1 MCCADRHT
9 EACGGH
15 VRQDGPTVD
24 PKGHEEKDGR
34 GCAQPPGR
42 MGGGPR
48 MRVRGAGIGHSV
60 AGVGGPCLQV
70 SLEPRV
76 LLDGAKPSSLWPGPK
91 AEPTASLGQL
101 RGPGLTQQYELSQI
115 PPGIQGAAPGAS
127 GQELLPLPAGVDTR
141 RLEAC
146 LLCWRAAPVGSV
158 VRGTAGRS

>member
-9 EACGGH
+9 EACGEH
-15 VRQDGPTVD
+15 VRQEGPHHG
-24 PKGHEEKDGR
+24 PKGTR
-34 GCAQPPGR
+34 GERWQGLCTRR

-48 MRVRGAGIGHSV
+48 MRVRGAGTGHSV
-60 AGVGGPCLQV
+60 ASVGGPCLQV

-76 LLDGAKPSSLWPGPK
+76 LLDGAKPSCLWPGPK

-101 RGPGLTQQYELSQI
+101 QGPGLTQQYELSQI

-158 VRGTAGRS
+158 VRGTAGHS